1 MASLYLSESALKEGL
16 QDIRK
21 AVEGLGASSKKE
33 MATAMAVFFSVAR
46 AMKTAGK
53 KRLQVSAKITPNHR
67 NEITEAYCDLFCDS
81 AKGTLSMV
89 MPGEIGDINEGNRE
103 RKNNKA
109 RLHSNVFT
117 TRWKLSENET
127 LAYPAGTRDPVL
139 LELKSS
145 KVSDRV
151 SCEVYFHKN
160 WKKNLQKYL
169 SGEKAWQGVVLFMLR
184 NQPFDLGR
192 SAISGGELIKKLRA
206 LFPADVAT
214 KLSALAKL

>member
-1 MASLYLSESALKEGL
+1 MATIYLSESALKEGL

-21 AVEGLGASSKKE
+21 AVEGLGTTSKKE

-67 NEITEAYCDLFCDS
+67 NDITEAYCDLFCDS

-89 MPGEIGDINEGNRE
+89 MPGEIGDINEGNRK
-103 RKNNKA
+103 RKNNKE
-109 RLHSNVFT
+109 RVSSNVFT

-151 SCEVYFHKN
+151 SCEVYFHTN
-160 WKKNLQKYL
+160 WKKNLPKYL
-169 SGEKAWQGVVLFMLR
+169 SGEKAWQGLVLFMLR
-184 NQPFDLGR
+184 SQPFDLGR
-192 SAISGGELIKKLRA
+192 SAISGEELVKKLRA
-206 LFPADVAT
+206 LFPADVAI